1 MKLRCQAPGCV
12 ADFEAKRATAKFCS
26 STCRS
31 RANRARPA
39 RGGSVTALFGKADF
53 RSALELRV
61 YLQLEDAGRL
71 DTIAGQQ
78 ALTLAAQLAH
88 PSITASGSAAVSKE
102 LSRVVDEAL
111 AGASVGE
118 PDFVDEMRS
127 IRDRKRAE
135 TSRAEVPESP
145 AVC

>member
-1 MKLRCQAPGCV
+1 MKLSCQAPGCSK
-12 ADFEAKRATAKFCS
+12 DFEARRSNARFCS

-39 RGGSVTALFGKADF
+39 SGSVTHLPTMF

-61 YLQLEDAGRL
+61 HLQLEDADRL

-78 ALTLAAQLAH
+78 AMMLAAQLSN
-88 PSITASGSAAVSKE
+88 PTITASGVASVSKE
-102 LSRVVDEAL
+102 LSRVVAEAL
-111 AGASVGE
+111 AGTTTE
-118 PDFVDEMRS
+118 TDFVDELRS

-135 TSRAEVPESP
+135 TRRPEVSESP
-145 AVC
+145 AVR